1 MTLDE
6 VDLQNL
12 LLDAVE
18 DARARKADADD
29 WTIHGESS

>member
-18 DARARKADADD
+18 DARAKREESEDFN
-29 WTIHGESS
+29 IYGET